1 MKHKAT
7 RLISTLLTTSLLLT
21 SMAAAE
27 TPNPQQEKEPA
38 AHMTERD
45 GVRLHLGLRS
55 RMQEYDLD
63 GNSLLSRAEFD
74 AWHSA
79 NFALMDA
86 DGDSLTLEDFQGAQ
100 LGPGPYGA
108 GHHARRAK
116 MREQADLRKKARFQ
130 LMDSDGDGVVT
141 LSEHDAF
148 TEHVFL
154 EADADDDGYLTF
166 QELKQHNRG
175 M

>member
-1 MKHKAT
+1 
-7 RLISTLLTTSLLLT
+7 
-21 SMAAAE
+21 
-27 TPNPQQEKEPA
+27 
-38 AHMTERD
+38 MTERD

-55 RMQEYDLD
+55 RMQEHDLD
-63 GNSLLSRAEFD
+63 GDSLLSRAESD

-79 NFALMDA
+79 NFALLDA
-86 DGDSLTLEDFQGAQ
+86 DGDGLTLEDFQGAQ

-108 GHHARRAK
+108 GHHARRAQ

-130 LMDSDGDGVVT
+130 LTDSDGVVT

-154 EADADDDGYLTF
+154 EADADDEPALAIRLNTD
-166 QELKQHNRG
+166 
-175 M
+175 

>member
-27 TPNPQQEKEPA
+27 TPNPQLEKEPA

-55 RMQEYDLD
+55 RMQEHDLD
-63 GNSLLSRAEFD
+63 GDSLRSRAEFD

-79 NFALMDA
+79 NFALMDT
-86 DGDSLTLEDFQGAQ
+86 DGDGLTLEDFQGAQ

-116 MREQADLRKKARFQ
+116 MREQAEVAHRMLCS
-130 LMDSDGDGVVT
+130 MDDNMST
-141 LSEHDAF
+141 SC
-148 TEHVFL
+148 
-154 EADADDDGYLTF
+154 TF
-166 QELKQHNRG
+166 CERAAA
-175 M
+175 

>member
-1 MKHKAT
+1 MECVMKHKAT

-100 LGPGPYGA
+100 
-108 GHHARRAK
+108 
-116 MREQADLRKKARFQ
+116 
-130 LMDSDGDGVVT
+130 
-141 LSEHDAF
+141 
-148 TEHVFL
+148 
-154 EADADDDGYLTF
+154 
-166 QELKQHNRG
+166 
-175 M
+175 

>member
-27 TPNPQQEKEPA
+27 TPNPQLEKEPA

-55 RMQEYDLD
+55 RMQEHDLD
-63 GNSLLSRAEFD
+63 GDSLLSRAEFD

-79 NFALMDA
+79 NFALCQASDLKEPL
-86 DGDSLTLEDFQGAQ
+86 DTFRIGI
-100 LGPGPYGA
+100 PGHCRPSA
-108 GHHARRAK
+108 EKSA
-116 MREQADLRKKARFQ
+116 
-130 LMDSDGDGVVT
+130 
-141 LSEHDAF
+141 
-148 TEHVFL
+148 
-154 EADADDDGYLTF
+154 
-166 QELKQHNRG
+166 
-175 M
+175 